1 MTVTLSERPTRL
13 GSKQLAE
20 LRDAIEG
27 MVEDGVKVE
36 ILGGE
41 VHTLPTP
48 TVQHDLIVGS
58 IHKQLWRSLDE
69 DVHDLSQRAEFA
81 VDDWNRPQPDLAVIS
96 AELRTRILTATIYNA
111 SDALLVVEASSP
123 TNGNDDRKWG
133 KKYKA
138 YAKGMVPIY
147 LLVDPHAETGPSLML
162 FTKPTGTRYQVEEKV
177 PFGAKLVLPAPFNDV
192 AIDSGSFP
200 VTTRDGD

>member
-1 MTVTLSERPTRL
+1 
-13 GSKQLAE
+13 
-20 LRDAIEG
+20 
-27 MVEDGVKVE
+27 
-36 ILGGE
+36 
-41 VHTLPTP
+41 TLPTP

-96 AELRTRILTATIYNA
+96 AELRTRILTATVYNA
-111 SDALLVVEASSP
+111 SDALLVVEVSSP